1 MADDIVKFT
10 ENVGDKKLYV
20 LCDAGQSRSTAIA
33 AAINLRYNLTDNMIW
48 DNPKY
53 SPNKLVYTKMIKA
66 FNIDLTEKQIDE
78 KVKRNELAL
87 RKTINMNR

>member
-1 MADDIVKFT
+1 
-10 ENVGDKKLYV
+10 V

-33 AAINLRYNLTDNMIW
+33 GAINLAYNFDDNMIW

-53 SPNKLVYTKMIKA
+53 SPNRLVYAKMLKA
-66 FNIDLTEKQIDE
+66 FDIPYTNTQIDE

-87 RKTINMNR
+87 RKAINKTR